1 MNISTVRYGG
11 KSDDRCGDRYRE
23 FFSSASHYAGAGR
36 SIYTKTYTPN
46 EIAQA
51 ISRPEPFY
59 YYVTRFAGKE
69 AVFKSLA
76 ISGEGV
82 SLKEIEILNDAEGRP
97 NVILHGEIAKRAL
110 QSSCA
115 QVKISLSY
123 DTDYAVAFAIA
134 ADGRSI

>member
-1 MNISTVRYGG
+1 MEESPMIGVGTDIVN
-11 KSDDRCGDRYRE
+11 
-23 FFSSASHYAGAGR
+23 FSHLRA
-36 SIYTKTYTPN
+36 ITLVQEDPFIQKTYTPN